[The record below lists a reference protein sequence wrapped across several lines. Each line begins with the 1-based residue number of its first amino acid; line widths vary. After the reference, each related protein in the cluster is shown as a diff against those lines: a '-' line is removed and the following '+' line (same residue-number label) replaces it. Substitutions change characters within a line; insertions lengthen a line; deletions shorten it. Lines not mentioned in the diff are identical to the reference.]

1 MSMYR
6 LRHISADERRKL
18 SASGSTA
25 ADWDKIMVSEDF
37 SVSQIVGS
45 RFEGRVEIG
54 PRAMV
59 IGSTVADCRIGEEAV
74 VESVGRME
82 CRRRTAF
89 GNGVRVAAI
98 NENGGRA
105 VAIYDRLSAQTAYLA
120 AVYRHRPAAVEAV
133 GRMVD
138 AYAESRSDD
147 MCMVGR
153 GARIS
158 NVKFIREVRIESRA
172 VVEGAS
178 MLVCGTIGQGAY
190 VGVDVKAEEFI
201 FDSGSHVGGGA
212 AVERC
217 FVGEACILDK
227 GFTAVD
233 SLFFS
238 NSHCENG
245 EAASIF
251 AGPYTVSHHKS
262 SLLIAGIFS
271 FFNAGSGSNQSN
283 HLFKS
288 GAVHQSVHPRGCKF
302 GSGAYIMSPAIE
314 GAFTVVIGH
323 HSRHHDT
330 QHMPYSYLIESEGV
344 SMLMP
349 GLNLTSYG
357 TVRDIDKWRSRDKRR
372 ICRDR
377 INFEE
382 FNPFLT
388 GKMAR
393 GVDALNALHD
403 SDPDAAVYH
412 YNRTSIK
419 STMLMRG
426 IKLYNRAIAASL
438 GQMLRGAS
446 PSRDGGGRDE
456 WVDVAGQYVTRG
468 MVDRVLTDL
477 EEGAIVELDSLDERF
492 ASFAGSY
499 AQYAYDYAYDF
510 LGSLLGHDPSA
521 EEVADAILSSENIL
535 RSMRETTEADRRRDC
550 SDDMSIGYGYDY
562 PSDDERRADYRNV
575 RDL

>member
-1 MSMYR
+1 MCK
-6 LRHISADERRKL
+6 LRHITADERCAL
-18 SASGSTA
+18 LAGGSMA
-25 ADWDKIMVSEDF
+25 ENWDTIMVSGDF
-37 SVSQIVGS
+37 TPSQVLRS

-54 PRAMV
+54 SGATV
-59 IGSTVADCRIGEEAV
+59 VDSCVADYRIGDGVV

-82 CRRRTAF
+82 CRRRTTF

-98 NENGGRA
+98 NENGGRE
-105 VAIYDRLSAQTAYLA
+105 VAIYDCLSAQTAYLA
-120 AVYRHRPAAVEAV
+120 AVCRHRPKAVEALIK
-133 GRMVD
+133 MAD
-138 AYAESRSDD
+138 DYAASRADD
-147 MCMVGR
+147 MGEVAA

-158 NVKFIREVRIESRA
+158 NVKFIREVRIGRGA
-172 VVEGAS
+172 VVEGS
-178 MLVCGTIGQGAY
+178 SWLVEGSIGDGAH

-201 FDSGSHVGGGA
+201 FDTGSHVSGGA
-212 AVERC
+212 TVERC
-217 FVGEACILDK
+217 FVGEACRLDK

-233 SLFFS
+233 SLFFA

-330 QHMPYSYLIESEGV
+330 RQMPFSYLIESDGV

-357 TVRDIDKWRSRDKRR
+357 TVRDIDKWRKRDRR
-372 ICRDR
+372 KMCRDR

-388 GKMAR
+388 GKMAH
-393 GVDALNALHD
+393 GVDTLNALRD
-403 SDPDAAVYH
+403 GDPDANVYH
-412 YNRTSIK
+412 YNRTTIK
-419 STMLMRG
+419 AAMLARG
-426 IKLYNRAIAASL
+426 VKLYNRAIAASL
-438 GQMLRGAS
+438 GEMLRSGS
-446 PSRDGGGRDE
+446 PSADGRGRGE
-456 WVDVAGQYVTRG
+456 WIDVAGQYVTRS
-468 MVDRVLTDL
+468 MVDGILADL
-477 EEGAIVELDSLDERF
+477 ESGEITSLDLVEEHFTAF
-492 ASFAGSY
+492 ARNY
-499 AQYAYDYAYDF
+499 ASYAYDYACDF
-510 LGSLLGHDPSA
+510 LGSLLGHDPSP
-521 EEVADAILSSENIL
+521 EEIADTVSSAENIV
-535 RSMRETTEADRRRDC
+535 RSMREQTEADRRRDC
-550 SDDMSIGYGYDY
+550 SDEMSIGYGYDY
-562 PSDDERRADYRNV
+562 PSDEERRADYKNV
-575 RDL
+575 RGL

>member
-1 MSMYR
+1 MCK
-6 LRHISADERRKL
+6 LRHITADERL
-18 SASGSTA
+18 ALQAGGSMA
-25 ADWDKIMVSEDF
+25 ECWDTILVSEDF
-37 SVSQIVGS
+37 SVQQVSRS

-54 PRAMV
+54 RGAVV
-59 IGSTVADCRIGEEAV
+59 IDSCVADYRIGADAV

-82 CRRRTAF
+82 CRRRTTF
-89 GNGVRVAAI
+89 GNGVRVATI
-98 NENGGRA
+98 NENGGRE
-105 VAIYDRLSAQTAYLA
+105 VAIFDRMSAQTAYVA
-120 AVYRHRPAAVEAV
+120 AVYRHRPEAV
-133 GRMVD
+133 AALTRMVD
-138 AYAESRSDD
+138 AYAESRADR
-147 MCMVGR
+147 MGEVGD

-158 NVKFIREVRIESRA
+158 GVKFMREVRVGSRA
-172 VVEGAS
+172 TIEGAS
-178 MLVCGTIGQGAY
+178 WLAEGTVGDDAR

-201 FDSGSHVGGGA
+201 FDTGSKVGGGA
-212 AVERC
+212 TVERC

-233 SLFFS
+233 SLFFA

-245 EAASIF
+245 EAAAIF

-314 GAFTVVIGH
+314 GPFTVVIGH

-330 QHMPYSYLIESEGV
+330 REMPFSYLIESDNA

-357 TVRDIDKWRSRDKRR
+357 TVRDIDKWRKRDRR
-372 ICRDR
+372 KVCRDR
-377 INFEE
+377 VNFEE

-393 GVDALNALHD
+393 GVDALNSLRD
-403 SDPDAAVYH
+403 GDPDASLYH
-412 YNRTSIK
+412 YNRTTIK
-419 STMLMRG
+419 STMLARG

-438 GQMLRGAS
+438 GEMLRAGTPSADGA
-446 PSRDGGGRDE
+446 GCGE
-456 WVDVAGQYVTRG
+456 WVDVAGQYITRAA
-468 MVDRVLTDL
+468 VEALLCDL
-477 EEGAIVELDSLDERF
+477 ESGAIERVEQIDERF
-492 ASFAGSY
+492 AAFAAGYSS
-499 AQYAYDYAYDF
+499 YAYDYAYGF
-510 LGSLLGHDPSA
+510 LHSLLGHLPSQQ
-521 EEVADAILSSENIL
+521 EVDETVAAAENIV
-535 RSMRETTEADRRRDC
+535 RSMREQTEADRRRDC

-562 PSDDERRADYRNV
+562 SSDEERRADYKNV
-575 RDL
+575 RGL